1 MAPPPSIES
10 DPIFLHAIDQD
21 HLTDLQSDFILRIRA
36 VERDDGG
43 EQRKG
48 EELRNKIVDMY
59 TPSML
64 FFPELLRHPALHQS
78 LLTLL
83 LKRKVSMPIDATQR
97 SVINLAQGLFVDSGA
112 TSVAVRFVHD

>member
-10 DPIFLHAIDQD
+10 DLIFLLVINQD
-21 HLTDLQSDFILRIRA
+21 HLTDLQSDLILSTRA

-43 EQRKG
+43 ELRKA

-64 FFPELLRHPALHQS
+64 FCPALLRKPALHQS

-83 LKRKVSMPIDATQR
+83 LKRKVSMLIDATQL
-97 SVINLAQGLFVDSGA
+97 SVFNLAQGLYVNSGA
-112 TSVAVRFVHD
+112 TSVAGRF